1 MDTPTIP
8 RVHRERRGVGSVK
21 EPGLL
26 ARVPAAGP
34 FPPTLPTL
42 TQEPLQQQSAQR
54 FITLASYALV
64 IGILWVGETVIM
76 PIVFAALLSFL
87 LSPAVRRLMRWKVP
101 KILAITAIVLAVFAV
116 VGGLGWLMGSQML
129 QLAEELPAYE
139 RNILAKVTALKS
151 PATPPALERTSEMIK
166 NLQREI
172 QERVPQSAPPSADA
186 NGQVQTVEPEPVRVR
201 VEKEERNSFE
211 ILGNTVG
218 TVVGPLAQTGVILV
232 LFVAMLVGREDLR
245 DRFIKVVSAGR
256 INLATQALD
265 DAARRVMRYLL
276 MQLVVNAIYGVPV
289 GIGLF
294 LIGVPNAPLWGLLAT
309 LLRYIPFLGP
319 WIAASFPVLLAVA
332 VDPGWSMLFY
342 TLALYLFMELVS
354 NNIIEVWLYGAGTGI
369 SNLALLVAAVF
380 WTALWGP
387 VGLVLSTP
395 LTVCLLV
402 LGKHVPGLWFL
413 STLLGSEPVLEP
425 PAQFYQRMLSMDSDE
440 MLVLATGF
448 IKTRSLGAFYDE
460 MFLPALLMA
469 EEDRHTGTLAEVRQ
483 QFIFRAGRELI
494 EELERRGEAEEP
506 SPAAAADAA
515 PAKVDTGLTL
525 PLPKKDA
532 GSSVHAPL
540 IWGVPASDDADELV
554 GLMLR
559 HLLRVRG
566 LRAEVSPV
574 EASHEEQSERI
585 LRDRAA
591 VVFVSALPPSA
602 LVAAR
607 RACRRIKESS
617 PHLPVV
623 VGIWTGT
630 ATVRELE
637 TRLHNPKP
645 EAVVTQLANAVLEIE
660 RWAREQP
667 VAEPGAAPP
676 PPTVDAVVEAPAEVD
691 ERRLGLASSEPEA
704 WIERVTRALAQA
716 FEVPVSL
723 VSLVDTEE
731 TFWPPRLGLQREGDS
746 VREPLL
752 RAFLRE
758 LASEEDLLAVED
770 AKKDRR
776 MAQKTF
782 VTERGVR
789 LFVGLVLRTP
799 AGHAVGYLC
808 LLDTEP
814 RTITDE
820 QRSLVCLY
828 GKELVEAVSSLS
840 P

>member
-1 MDTPTIP
+1 M
-8 RVHRERRGVGSVK
+8 
-21 EPGLL
+21 
-26 ARVPAAGP
+26 
-34 FPPTLPTL
+34 
-42 TQEPLQQQSAQR
+42 QR

-64 IGILWVGETVIM
+64 IGILWVGQTVIM
-76 PIVFAALLSFL
+76 PIMFAALLAFL
-87 LSPAVRRLMRWKVP
+87 LSPAVRRLMRWRAPKV
-101 KILAITAIVLAVFAV
+101 LAITVVVLAVFAV
-116 VGGLGWLMGSQML
+116 VGALGWVMGTQML
-129 QLAEELPAYE
+129 HLAEELPAYE
-139 RNILAKVTALKS
+139 RNILQKVAALKS
-151 PATPPALERTSEMIK
+151 PATPPALERTSAMIK

-172 QERVPQSAPPSADA
+172 QEHVPHPPSTSVDA
-186 NGQVQTVEPEPVRVR
+186 NGRKQPGEPEAVRVR
-201 VEKEERNSFE
+201 VEEKAKNSFE
-211 ILGNTVG
+211 LLGSTVE
-218 TVVGPLAQTGVILV
+218 TVAGPLAQTGVILV

-319 WIAASFPVLLAVA
+319 WIAACFPVLLAIA
-332 VDPGWSMLFY
+332 VDPGWSMLVY
-342 TLALYLFMELVS
+342 TLALFLVMELVS
-354 NNIIEVWLYGAGTGI
+354 NNVIEVWLYGAGTGI

-440 MLVLATGF
+440 MLDLATGF
-448 IKTRSLGAFYDE
+448 IKSRSLGAFYDE

-469 EEDRHTGTLAEVRQ
+469 EEDRHSGALAEVRQ

-494 EELERRGEAEEP
+494 EELERRGEAERP
-506 SPAAAADAA
+506 GTSPAVVATTAG
-515 PAKVDTGLTL
+515 KDTGL
-525 PLPKKDA
+525 PLPQPA
-532 GSSVHAPL
+532 GSAATDAWTPL
-540 IWGVPASDDADELV
+540 IWGVPASDDADELA
-554 GLMLR
+554 GLMLG
-559 HLLRVRG
+559 HLLRDRG
-566 LRAEVSPV
+566 LRVVVSPV
-574 EASHEEQSERI
+574 EESPEEQGKR
-585 LRDRAA
+585 LLHDGTA

-602 LVAAR
+602 LGAAR
-607 RACRRIKESS
+607 RACRRIKETS
-617 PHLPVV
+617 PRLPVV
-623 VGIWTGT
+623 IGIWTGS
-630 ATVRELE
+630 ATPRELE
-637 TRLHNPKP
+637 LRLSNPKP
-645 EAVVTQLANAVLEIE
+645 EAVVTQLAGAVLEIE
-660 RWAREQP
+660 RRARER
-667 VAEPGAAPP
+667 EAA
-676 PPTVDAVVEAPAEVD
+676 DREAPLPTPAAEAAVQVLAEVH
-691 ERRLGLASSEPEA
+691 ERRLGLISSEPEA
-704 WIERVTRALAQA
+704 WVERVTRALAQA

-731 TFWPPRLGLQREGDS
+731 SFWPPRLGLRRDGDTL
-746 VREPLL
+746 REPLL

-758 LASEEDLLAVED
+758 LASEEDLLAVDD

-776 MAQKTF
+776 MAQKPF

-799 AGHAVGYLC
+799 AGHAVGHLC

-814 RTITDE
+814 HTITDD
-820 QRSLVCLY
+820 QRALVSLY
-828 GKELVEAVSSLS
+828 GKELVEAVLSLS

>member
-1 MDTPTIP
+1 M
-8 RVHRERRGVGSVK
+8 
-21 EPGLL
+21 
-26 ARVPAAGP
+26 
-34 FPPTLPTL
+34 
-42 TQEPLQQQSAQR
+42 QR

-64 IGILWVGETVIM
+64 IGILWVGQTVIM
-76 PIVFAALLSFL
+76 PIMFAALLAFL
-87 LSPAVRRLMRWKVP
+87 LSPAVRRLMRWRAPKV
-101 KILAITAIVLAVFAV
+101 LAITVVVLAVFAV
-116 VGGLGWLMGSQML
+116 VGALGWVMGTQML
-129 QLAEELPAYE
+129 HLAEELPAYE
-139 RNILAKVTALKS
+139 RNILQKVAALKS
-151 PATPPALERTSEMIK
+151 PATPPALERTSAMIK

-172 QERVPQSAPPSADA
+172 QEHVPHPPSTSVDA
-186 NGQVQTVEPEPVRVR
+186 NGRKQPGEPEAVRVR
-201 VEKEERNSFE
+201 VEEKAKNSFE
-211 ILGNTVG
+211 LLGSTVE
-218 TVVGPLAQTGVILV
+218 TVAGPLAQTGVILV

-289 GIGLF
+289 GIGLY

-319 WIAASFPVLLAVA
+319 WIAACFPVLLAIA
-332 VDPGWSMLFY
+332 VDPGWSMLVY
-342 TLALYLFMELVS
+342 TLALFLVMELVS
-354 NNIIEVWLYGAGTGI
+354 NNVIEVWLYGAGTGI

-440 MLVLATGF
+440 MLDLATGF
-448 IKTRSLGAFYDE
+448 IKSRSLGAFYDE

-469 EEDRHTGTLAEVRQ
+469 EEDRHSGALAEVRQ

-494 EELERRGEAEEP
+494 EELERRGEAERP
-506 SPAAAADAA
+506 GTSPAVVATTAG
-515 PAKVDTGLTL
+515 KDTGL
-525 PLPKKDA
+525 PLPQPA
-532 GSSVHAPL
+532 GSAATDAWTPL
-540 IWGVPASDDADELV
+540 IWGVPASDDADELA
-554 GLMLR
+554 GLMLG
-559 HLLRVRG
+559 HLLRDRG
-566 LRAEVSPV
+566 LRVVVSPV
-574 EASHEEQSERI
+574 EESPEEQGKR
-585 LRDRAA
+585 LLHDGTA

-602 LVAAR
+602 LGAAR
-607 RACRRIKESS
+607 RACRRIKETS
-617 PHLPVV
+617 PRLPVV
-623 VGIWTGT
+623 IGIWTGS
-630 ATVRELE
+630 ATPRELE
-637 TRLHNPKP
+637 LRLSNPKP
-645 EAVVTQLANAVLEIE
+645 EAVVTQLAGAVLEIE
-660 RWAREQP
+660 RRARER
-667 VAEPGAAPP
+667 EAA
-676 PPTVDAVVEAPAEVD
+676 DREAPLPTPAAEAAVQVLAEVH
-691 ERRLGLASSEPEA
+691 ERRLGLISSEPEA
-704 WIERVTRALAQA
+704 WVERVTRALAQA

-731 TFWPPRLGLQREGDS
+731 SFWPPRLGLRRDGDTL
-746 VREPLL
+746 REPLL

-758 LASEEDLLAVED
+758 LASEEDLLAVDD

-776 MAQKTF
+776 MAQKPF

-799 AGHAVGYLC
+799 AGHAVGHLC

-814 RTITDE
+814 HTITDD
-820 QRSLVCLY
+820 QRALVSLY
-828 GKELVEAVSSLS
+828 GKELVEAVLSLS

>member
-1 MDTPTIP
+1 
-8 RVHRERRGVGSVK
+8 V
-21 EPGLL
+21 
-26 ARVPAAGP
+26 
-34 FPPTLPTL
+34 
-42 TQEPLQQQSAQR
+42 QR

-64 IGILWVGETVIM
+64 IGILWVGQTVIM
-76 PIVFAALLSFL
+76 PIMFAALLAFL
-87 LSPAVRRLMRWKVP
+87 LSPAVRRLMRWRVP
-101 KILAITAIVLAVFAV
+101 KVLAITVVVLAVFAV
-116 VGGLGWLMGSQML
+116 VGALGWVMGTQML
-129 QLAEELPAYE
+129 HLAEELPAYE
-139 RNILAKVTALKS
+139 RNILQKVAALKS
-151 PATPPALERTSEMIK
+151 PATPPALERTSAMIK

-172 QERVPQSAPPSADA
+172 QEHVPHPPSTSVDA
-186 NGQVQTVEPEPVRVR
+186 NGRKQPGEPEAVRVR
-201 VEKEERNSFE
+201 VEEKAKNSFE
-211 ILGNTVG
+211 LLGSTVE
-218 TVVGPLAQTGVILV
+218 TVAGPLAQTGVILV

-289 GIGLF
+289 GIGLY

-319 WIAASFPVLLAVA
+319 WIAACFPVLLAIA
-332 VDPGWSMLFY
+332 VDPGWSMLVY
-342 TLALYLFMELVS
+342 TLALFLVMELVS
-354 NNIIEVWLYGAGTGI
+354 NNVIEVWLYGAGTGI

-440 MLVLATGF
+440 MLDLATGF
-448 IKTRSLGAFYDE
+448 IKSRSLGAFYDE

-469 EEDRHTGTLAEVRQ
+469 EEDRHSGALAEVRQ

-494 EELERRGEAEEP
+494 EELERRGEAERP
-506 SPAAAADAA
+506 GTSPAVVATTAG
-515 PAKVDTGLTL
+515 KDTGL
-525 PLPKKDA
+525 PLPQPA
-532 GSSVHAPL
+532 GSAATDAWTPL
-540 IWGVPASDDADELV
+540 IWGVPASDDADELA
-554 GLMLR
+554 GLMLG
-559 HLLRVRG
+559 HLLRDRG
-566 LRAEVSPV
+566 LRVVVSPV
-574 EASHEEQSERI
+574 EESPEEQGKR
-585 LRDRAA
+585 LLHDGTA

-602 LVAAR
+602 LGAAR
-607 RACRRIKESS
+607 RACRRIKETS
-617 PHLPVV
+617 PRLPVV
-623 VGIWTGT
+623 IGIWTGS
-630 ATVRELE
+630 ATPRELE
-637 TRLHNPKP
+637 LRLSNPKP
-645 EAVVTQLANAVLEIE
+645 EAVVTQLAGAVLEIE
-660 RWAREQP
+660 RRARER
-667 VAEPGAAPP
+667 EAA
-676 PPTVDAVVEAPAEVD
+676 DREAPLPTPAAEAAVQVLAEVH
-691 ERRLGLASSEPEA
+691 ERRLGLISSEPEA
-704 WIERVTRALAQA
+704 WVERVTRALAQA

-731 TFWPPRLGLQREGDS
+731 SFWPPRLGLRRDGDTL
-746 VREPLL
+746 REPLL

-758 LASEEDLLAVED
+758 LASEEDLLAVDD

-776 MAQKTF
+776 MAQKPF

-799 AGHAVGYLC
+799 AGHAVGHLC

-814 RTITDE
+814 HTITDD
-820 QRSLVCLY
+820 QRALVSLY
-828 GKELVEAVSSLS
+828 GKELVEAVLSLS

>member
-1 MDTPTIP
+1 M
-8 RVHRERRGVGSVK
+8 
-21 EPGLL
+21 
-26 ARVPAAGP
+26 
-34 FPPTLPTL
+34 
-42 TQEPLQQQSAQR
+42 QR

-64 IGILWVGETVIM
+64 IGILWVGQTVIM
-76 PIVFAALLSFL
+76 PIMFAALLAFL
-87 LSPAVRRLMRWKVP
+87 LSPAVRRLMRWRVP
-101 KILAITAIVLAVFAV
+101 KVLAITVVVLAVFAV
-116 VGGLGWLMGSQML
+116 VGALGWVMGTQML
-129 QLAEELPAYE
+129 HLAEELPAYE
-139 RNILAKVTALKS
+139 RNILQKVAALKS
-151 PATPPALERTSEMIK
+151 PATPPALERTSAMIK

-172 QERVPQSAPPSADA
+172 QEHVPHPPSTSVDA
-186 NGQVQTVEPEPVRVR
+186 NGRKQPGEPEAVRVR
-201 VEKEERNSFE
+201 VEEKAKNSFE
-211 ILGNTVG
+211 LLGSTVE
-218 TVVGPLAQTGVILV
+218 TVAGPLAQTGVILV

-319 WIAASFPVLLAVA
+319 WIAACFPVLLAIA
-332 VDPGWSMLFY
+332 VDPGWSMLVY
-342 TLALYLFMELVS
+342 TLALFLVMELVS
-354 NNIIEVWLYGAGTGI
+354 NNVIEVWLYGAGTGI

-440 MLVLATGF
+440 MLDLATGF
-448 IKTRSLGAFYDE
+448 IKSRSLGAFYDE

-469 EEDRHTGTLAEVRQ
+469 EEDRHSGALAEVRQ

-494 EELERRGEAEEP
+494 EELERRGEAERP
-506 SPAAAADAA
+506 GTSPAVVATTAG
-515 PAKVDTGLTL
+515 KDTGL
-525 PLPKKDA
+525 PLPQPA
-532 GSSVHAPL
+532 GSAATDAWTPL
-540 IWGVPASDDADELV
+540 IWGVPASDDADELA
-554 GLMLR
+554 GLMLG
-559 HLLRVRG
+559 HLLRDRG
-566 LRAEVSPV
+566 LRVVVSPV
-574 EASHEEQSERI
+574 EESPEEQGKR
-585 LRDRAA
+585 LLHDGTA

-602 LVAAR
+602 LGAAR
-607 RACRRIKESS
+607 RACRRIKETS
-617 PHLPVV
+617 PRLPVV
-623 VGIWTGT
+623 IGIWTGS
-630 ATVRELE
+630 ATPRELE
-637 TRLHNPKP
+637 LRLSNPKP
-645 EAVVTQLANAVLEIE
+645 EAVVTQLAGAVLEIE
-660 RWAREQP
+660 RRARER
-667 VAEPGAAPP
+667 EAA
-676 PPTVDAVVEAPAEVD
+676 DREAPLPTPAAEAAVQVLAEVH
-691 ERRLGLASSEPEA
+691 ERRLGLISSEPEA
-704 WIERVTRALAQA
+704 WVERVTRALAQA

-731 TFWPPRLGLQREGDS
+731 SFWPPRLGLRRDGDTL
-746 VREPLL
+746 REPLL

-758 LASEEDLLAVED
+758 LASEEDLLAVDD

-776 MAQKTF
+776 MAQKPF

-799 AGHAVGYLC
+799 AGHAVGHLC

-814 RTITDE
+814 HTITDD
-820 QRSLVCLY
+820 QRALVSLY
-828 GKELVEAVSSLS
+828 GKELVEAVLSLS

>member
-1 MDTPTIP
+1 M
-8 RVHRERRGVGSVK
+8 
-21 EPGLL
+21 
-26 ARVPAAGP
+26 
-34 FPPTLPTL
+34 
-42 TQEPLQQQSAQR
+42 QR

-64 IGILWVGETVIM
+64 IGILWVGQTVIM
-76 PIVFAALLSFL
+76 PIMFAALLAFL
-87 LSPAVRRLMRWKVP
+87 LSPAVRRLMRWRVP
-101 KILAITAIVLAVFAV
+101 KVLAITVVVLAVFAV
-116 VGGLGWLMGSQML
+116 VGALGWVMGTQML
-129 QLAEELPAYE
+129 HLAEELPAYE
-139 RNILAKVTALKS
+139 RNILQKVAALKS
-151 PATPPALERTSEMIK
+151 PATPPALERTSAMIK

-172 QERVPQSAPPSADA
+172 QEHVPHPPSTSVDA
-186 NGQVQTVEPEPVRVR
+186 NGRKQPGEPEAVRVR
-201 VEKEERNSFE
+201 VEEKAKNSFE
-211 ILGNTVG
+211 LLGSTVE
-218 TVVGPLAQTGVILV
+218 TVAGPLAQTGVILV

-289 GIGLF
+289 GIGLY

-319 WIAASFPVLLAVA
+319 WIAACFPVLLAIA
-332 VDPGWSMLFY
+332 VDPGWSMLVY
-342 TLALYLFMELVS
+342 TLALFLVMELVS
-354 NNIIEVWLYGAGTGI
+354 NNVIEVWLYGAGTGI

-440 MLVLATGF
+440 MLDLATGF
-448 IKTRSLGAFYDE
+448 IKSRSLGAFYDE

-469 EEDRHTGTLAEVRQ
+469 EEDRHSGALAEVRQ

-494 EELERRGEAEEP
+494 EELERRGEAERP
-506 SPAAAADAA
+506 GTSPAVVATTAG
-515 PAKVDTGLTL
+515 KDTGL
-525 PLPKKDA
+525 PLPQPA
-532 GSSVHAPL
+532 GSAATDAWTPL
-540 IWGVPASDDADELV
+540 IWGVPASDDADELA
-554 GLMLR
+554 GLMLG
-559 HLLRVRG
+559 HLLRDRG
-566 LRAEVSPV
+566 LRVVVSPV
-574 EASHEEQSERI
+574 EESPEEQGKR
-585 LRDRAA
+585 LLHDGTA

-602 LVAAR
+602 LGAAR
-607 RACRRIKESS
+607 RACRRIKETS
-617 PHLPVV
+617 PRLPVV
-623 VGIWTGT
+623 IGIWTGS
-630 ATVRELE
+630 ATPRELE
-637 TRLHNPKP
+637 LRLSNPKP
-645 EAVVTQLANAVLEIE
+645 EAVVTQLAGAVLEIE
-660 RWAREQP
+660 RRARER
-667 VAEPGAAPP
+667 EAA
-676 PPTVDAVVEAPAEVD
+676 DREAPLPTPAAEAAVQVLAEVH
-691 ERRLGLASSEPEA
+691 ERRLGLISSEPEA
-704 WIERVTRALAQA
+704 WVERVTRALAQA

-731 TFWPPRLGLQREGDS
+731 SFWPPRLGLRRDGDTL
-746 VREPLL
+746 REPLL

-758 LASEEDLLAVED
+758 LASEEDLLAVDD

-776 MAQKTF
+776 MAQKPF

-799 AGHAVGYLC
+799 AGHAVGHLC

-814 RTITDE
+814 HTITDD
-820 QRSLVCLY
+820 QRALVSLY
-828 GKELVEAVSSLS
+828 GKELVEAVLSLS